1 MRVFVTG
8 GTGLIGPRLVQRLRQ
23 RNDSVALLTRRASA
37 AREKFPDA
45 TIVEGDPMQAGP
57 WQQAIDDCD
66 AVIHL
71 AGENIFN
78 KRWNDAFKQLL
89 RDSRVKSTENVAA
102 ALARNPKTASGAGK
116 VLVNAS
122 AVGYYGPHGDEELD
136 ESSPP
141 GNDILAQICVAWEQ
155 AARAAT
161 PAGIRTTMIRI
172 GVVLAKEGG
181 ALAELLTPFKLGV
194 GGPVGSGRQWFP
206 WIHIDDVVGIL
217 LLALDNA
224 AAQGPI
230 NATAPQPVTN
240 KEFGKALGRALHR
253 PAFIPT
259 PAFAL
264 RLMLGEVADVV
275 ANGQRALPRKAL
287 ELGYA
292 FRFPTIDAALADIL
306 K

>member
-8 GTGLIGPRLVQRLRQ
+8 GTGLIGPRLVARLRQ
-23 RNDSVALLTRRASA
+23 RNDSVVLLSRRAA
-37 AREKFPDA
+37 TAREKFPDC
-45 TIVEGDPMQAGP
+45 TIVEGDPMQAGA
-57 WQQAIDDCD
+57 WQKAIDDCD

-78 KRWNDAFKQLL
+78 KRWNAPFKQLM
-89 RDSRVKSTENVAA
+89 RDSRVKSTENVVA
-102 ALARNPKTASGAGK
+102 ALARNPKGASGAGK

-122 AVGYYGPHGDEELD
+122 AVGYYGPHGDEELN

-141 GNDILAQICVAWEQ
+141 GNDTLAQICVAWEQ
-155 AARAAT
+155 AAQAAV

-172 GVVLAKEGG
+172 GVVLAREGG

-240 KEFGKALGRALHR
+240 KEFGQALGRTLHR
-253 PAFIPT
+253 PAFLPT
-259 PAFAL
+259 PVFAL

-275 ANGQRALPRKAL
+275 ANGQRALPRKAQ
-287 ELGYA
+287 ELGYT